1 MVEIGTNEKKLGSI
15 NIADTILITI
25 DKKINKRFQLSGLQ
39 TSNRT
44 KRPFVAKRIVA
55 VVDSSL
61 KSKQNIDEHICSSII
76 IEMLHNPPGRA
87 FFKTFTI
94 NLPFTIDVV
103 GSIVRKNE
111 GIPIVNVLINVH

>member
-1 MVEIGTNEKKLGSI
+1 MEIETNEKKLGNI
-15 NIADTILITI
+15 NITTIMLITI
-25 DKKINKRFQLSGLQ
+25 DKKIAKRFQFSGLH

-55 VVDSSL
+55 VVDSSF
-61 KSKQNIDEHICSSII
+61 KSKENIDEQICNII
-76 IEMLHNPPGRA
+76 MIEMLHSPPGRA

-94 NLPFTIDVV
+94 NLPFTIDVD